1 MTGAPPPPA
10 GVVRRI
16 YANLGL
22 LLSGKAAAG
31 VISLGYLAVAAR
43 ALGPRDYGVLVLVH
57 AYALTIGGIV
67 NFPGWHAVVRY
78 GAQAAAAGDA
88 PRMVRLLRLTATV
101 ELAAAAAAALVAA
114 GLAPWLG
121 PRLGWSPTAL
131 ALAGPYSLAVLASAR
146 STPAGYLQLKRR
158 FDLLGVHNAVAP
170 VIRLCGALLAAALG
184 WGLAGF
190 LAVWLVAAVGEGLA
204 MWGMGLA
211 VARRDLAAHRL
222 VGRLGGVVNENPGL
236 WRFMLGA
243 NADVTF
249 GELAGRLAPLAVGW
263 VLGPVGAGLYAV
275 GQRASVVIAQPALV
289 LGQAAYAELAALAAE
304 PEGRV
309 RLRRALVRCVGA
321 GLLAATPVLAAVALF
336 ARPLAVLLGGKA
348 FAGAAAVMVWLA
360 AARLVL
366 LAGPPC
372 SAALIAM
379 GRPGLSVLANLSV
392 SLGLFPLLVFALV
405 RFGLVGAGVQAVAQ
419 AAAAAALLVAFTWR
433 ETGRRPR
440 RAPPAHQA

>member
-1 MTGAPPPPA
+1 MAEPAAPRA

-22 LLSGKAAAG
+22 LLGGKAAAG
-31 VISLGYLAVAAR
+31 VVSLAYLAVAAR

-57 AYALTIGGIV
+57 AYVLTIGGIV

-78 GAQAAAAGDA
+78 GAQAVAARD
-88 PRMVRLLRLTATV
+88 PRRMVRLLRLTAVV
-101 ELAAAAAAALVAA
+101 ELVAAAVAAAAAA

-121 PRLGWSPTAL
+121 PRLGWSPAAL
-131 ALAGPYSLAVLASAR
+131 AFAGPYSLAVLASAR
-146 STPAGYLQLKRR
+146 STPAGYLQLRRR
-158 FDLLGVHNAVAP
+158 FDLLAAHNAVAP
-170 VIRLCGALLAAALG
+170 CIRLAGALLAVALG
-184 WGLAGF
+184 WGLRGF
-190 LAVWLVAAVGEGLA
+190 LAIWLVAAVGEGLA
-204 MWGMGLA
+204 MWGMGLV

-222 VGRLGGVVNENPGL
+222 VGGLTGVAAENPGL

-263 VLGPVGAGLYAV
+263 VLGPAGAGLYAV
-275 GQRASVVIAQPALV
+275 AQRAGVVIAQPALA
-289 LGQAAYAELAALAAE
+289 LGQAAYAELATLAAE
-304 PEGRV
+304 PQGRV
-309 RLRRALVRCVGA
+309 RLRQALARCVGTA
-321 GLLAATPVLAAVALF
+321 LLAATPVLVAVAVF

-348 FAGAAAVMVWLA
+348 FAGAATLMVWLA

-366 LAGPPC
+366 LVGPPC

-379 GRPGLSVLANLSV
+379 GRPGLSVAANLAA
-392 SLGLFPLLVFALV
+392 SLGLFPLLVLLSM
-405 RFGLVGAGVQAVAQ
+405 RLGLVGAGVQAVAQ
-419 AAAAAALLVAFTWR
+419 AAAAAALLIAFAWR

-440 RAPPAHQA
+440 RSPAAVAA

>member
-1 MTGAPPPPA
+1 MAETAPPRA

-31 VISLGYLAVAAR
+31 VISLAYLAVAAR

-57 AYALTIGGIV
+57 AYVLTIGGVV

-78 GAQAAAAGDA
+78 GAQAVAAGD
-88 PRMVRLLRLTATV
+88 PRRMVRLLRLTAVV
-101 ELAAAAAAALVAA
+101 ELTAAAAAAVAAA

-131 ALAGPYSLAVLASAR
+131 AFAGPYSLAVLASAR
-146 STPAGYLQLKRR
+146 STPAGYLQLRRR
-158 FDLLGVHNAVAP
+158 FDLLAAHNAVAP
-170 VIRLCGALLAAALG
+170 CIRLAGALLAVALG
-184 WGLAGF
+184 WGLRGF
-190 LAVWLVAAVGEGLA
+190 LVVWLAAAIGEGLA

-222 VGRLGGVVNENPGL
+222 VGGLTGVAAENPGL

-263 VLGPVGAGLYAV
+263 VLGPAGAGLYAV
-275 GQRASVVIAQPALV
+275 AQRAGVVIAQPALA
-289 LGQAAYAELAALAAE
+289 LGQAAYAELATLAAE

-309 RLRRALVRCVGA
+309 RLRRALARCVGA
-321 GLLAATPVLAAVALF
+321 ALLAAAPVLVAVAVF

-348 FAGAAAVMVWLA
+348 FAGAAGVMVWLA

-366 LAGPPC
+366 LVGPPC

-379 GRPGLSVLANLSV
+379 GRPGLSVTANLLA
-392 SLGLFPLLVFALV
+392 SLGLFPLLVLLLM

-419 AAAAAALLVAFTWR
+419 AAAAAALLIAFAWR

-440 RAPPAHQA
+440 RTPVAAPA